1 MDNNIEEKI
10 EYDETSVELLK
21 KENNM
26 SIFEIIEQIQKEQKE
41 GKTY

>member
-26 SIFEIIEQIQKEQKE
+26 SIFEIIE
-41 GKTY
+41 